1 MEYPDDGVQLFPLGW
16 KTNETKSKE
25 SYAAVLKSGKALKS
39 LKAPAIRRLKSKR
52 EKWETFG

>member
-52 EKWETFG
+52 EK